1 MINFGL
7 MEIRELNF
15 SEAYKWLSKA
25 AEKGNYQAMEI
36 IEKYKLDKAASVD
49 IDPKVLMRCIENY

>member
-1 MINFGL
+1 

-36 IEKYKLDKAASVD
+36 IETHKLDKAASLD